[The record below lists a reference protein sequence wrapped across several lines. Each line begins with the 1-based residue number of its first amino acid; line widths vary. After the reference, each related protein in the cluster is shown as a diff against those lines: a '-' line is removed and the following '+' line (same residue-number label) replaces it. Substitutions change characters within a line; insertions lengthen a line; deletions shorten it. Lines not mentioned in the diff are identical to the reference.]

1 MLVTS
6 EKRALYNKYTED
18 NLCIVIM
25 GPKRYRQADL
35 LSMFPKADRQNRDG
49 DDQIALQCEQYQ
61 QVKLKLNIIYFFVII
76 QLC

>member
-1 MLVTS
+1 
-6 EKRALYNKYTED
+6 
-18 NLCIVIM
+18 M
-25 GPKRYRQADL
+25 GPKRYRKADL